1 MKQTIRPGGTWNEIK
16 RHIKM
21 NKSQIF
27 TKAHQVAR
35 QTVEIVGDY
44 IIAFRL
50 ALKEVYASLQ
60 GMQQKL
66 ESLGMAVWGAE
77 FGKARIY
84 INLEDMASVFGLVIN
99 QYKTGSISSA
109 SLNGE
114 KISNSRAYKLL
125 ENKIYFDIAK
135 QEFVGTE
142 LEPII

>member
-1 MKQTIRPGGTWNEIK
+1 
-16 RHIKM
+16 M

-27 TKAHQVAR
+27 TKAHQIAR

-50 ALKEVYASLQ
+50 ALKEVYSQTKSAS
-60 GMQQKL
+60 QKL
-66 ESLGMAVWGAE
+66 QDLGMTVWGAE

-84 INLEDMASVFGLVIN
+84 INLEDMAAVFGLVIN

-125 ENKIYFDIAK
+125 GNKIYFDIAK